1 MRLTVSLSQG
11 LESLRSLTFSSFCQT
26 MYLIAAR
33 LRGLFSVTTLSERS
47 LNQRKASLG
56 ST

>member
-26 MYLIAAR
+26 MSLIAAR
-33 LRGLFSVTTLSERS
+33 LRDYFQKQLYLKGRLTEEKPL
-47 LNQRKASLG
+47 
-56 ST
+56 